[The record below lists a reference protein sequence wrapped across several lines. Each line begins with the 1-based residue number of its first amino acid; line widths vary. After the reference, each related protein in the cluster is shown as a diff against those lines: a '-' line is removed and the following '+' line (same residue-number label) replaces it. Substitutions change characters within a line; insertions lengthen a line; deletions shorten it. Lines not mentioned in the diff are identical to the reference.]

1 MDRSV
6 VGCGVSIVRA
16 IIDQGHYTP
25 ARKWIDID
33 LQQDRL
39 RFHVSANLFVVLPR
53 GHFSQV
59 SG

>member
-1 MDRSV
+1 MDCSV
-6 VGCGVSIVRA
+6 VGGGARSARA
-16 IIDQGHYTP
+16 IIDLDHYTP
-25 ARKWIDID
+25 PRKWIDID

-59 SG
+59 SA